1 MTVKLY
7 LVRHGKAGSRSA
19 WQESD
24 DLRPLSKPG
33 RRQADALADAI
44 GDKKIARVVSSPFVR
59 CRQTVEPLAERVH
72 VPVDLSDALAEG
84 ASLTD
89 ALRLIEKVAH
99 ESTVLCSHG
108 DVLGL
113 LLQHHQ
119 DAGVALDDDRLEKGS
134 VWVLTVDGDGGV
146 NAATYL
152 APPL

>member
-59 CRQTVEPLAERVH
+59 CRQTVEPLAERAR
-72 VPVDLSDALAEG
+72 VPVDLCDALAEG

-89 ALRLIEKVAH
+89 ALRLIEKFAR

-113 LLQHHQ
+113 LLQHYQ
-119 DAGVALDDDRLEKGS
+119 DAGVPLDDDRLEKGS

>member
-33 RRQADALADAI
+33 RRQADALADAL
-44 GDKKIARVVSSPFVR
+44 GDRKIARVVSSPFVR
-59 CRQTVEPLAERVH
+59 CRQTVEPLAERVR

-89 ALRLIEKVAH
+89 ALRLIEKFAQQ
-99 ESTVLCSHG
+99 STVLCSHG

-113 LLQHHQ
+113 LLQHYQ
-119 DAGVALDDDRLEKGS
+119 DAGVPLDDDRLEKGS
-134 VWVLTVDGDGGV
+134 AWLLTLDGGGGV

>member
-7 LVRHGKAGSRSA
+7 LVRHGKAGSRTT

-24 DLRPLSKPG
+24 DRRPLSKPG
-33 RRQADALADAI
+33 RRQAEALADAI

-59 CRQTVEPLAERVH
+59 CRQTVELLAERAR

-84 ASLTD
+84 APVND
-89 ALRLIEKVAH
+89 ALRLIDKCSH

-113 LLQHHQ
+113 LLQHYQ
-119 DAGVALDDDRLEKGS
+119 QAGVRLDDDRLEKGS
-134 VWVLTVDGDGGV
+134 VWVLALDDDGSV